1 VPIFSNRSIVRMM
14 DHLVAVLGPERRE
27 GWRSRLDGAVEPAI
41 AAEWEIAALYCLA
54 KQGNIETAPVREN
67 VGDLE
72 VIYTSRATGVRVAVE
87 VTAVSD
93 RSFYQANPTQ
103 AFSQGIL
110 DATFKHNIH
119 KIGAIRYQIGNVP
132 GPRGPILG
140 LPPIKELPQFFH
152 TPTFKKFV
160 TAIKKQPTQTHVL
173 AFEYNNATSRLQF
186 EPGPAIG
193 GGAHIVHNL
202 LFDPHKNP
210 ITSRLDAKDEQIAR
224 AKVDLPA
231 VVVLCDADCN
241 ALHATSRSFGATT
254 VLDVIK
260 IYLNVRRQS
269 RRINGVSVWPVL
281 SEHDWRSGQPPRHF
295 VVPKH
300 VRTAA
305 ETYFPLDDATLT
317 DISESSS
324 HLPSIV
330 RTPVNAKQKSKWPF
344 YFSRISITGENPM
357 RIRMSLLSLQ
367 YLLSGQIPADKFA
380 QGNPELMRQ
389 FKSATDRGFII
400 SSLTV
405 VPSPDQDD
413 DWLDVEMTQTAPSH
427 AFKSAPVT

>member
-1 VPIFSNRSIVRMM
+1 MPILSNRSIVSMM
-14 DHLVAVLGPERRE
+14 DHLVSVLGPERRE
-27 GWRSRLDGAVEPAI
+27 GWRSRLDSGVESAI
-41 AAEWEIAALYCLA
+41 AAEWEIAALYCLS
-54 KQGNIETAPVREN
+54 KRGNIETAPVQEN

-72 VIYTSRATGVRVAVE
+72 VIYTSRATGVHVAVE

-93 RSFYQANPTQ
+93 KSFYQANPTQ
-103 AFSQGIL
+103 AFSQAIL
-110 DATFKHNIH
+110 DATFKYNIH

-140 LPPIKELPQFFH
+140 LPPIKELPKFFH
-152 TPTFKKFV
+152 TPDFKKFIA
-160 TAIKKQPTQTHVL
+160 TIRKQPTQAHHL
-173 AFEYNNATSRLQF
+173 AFEFNKATSRLHF
-186 EPGPAIG
+186 EPGPPIG
-193 GGAHIVHNL
+193 GGTHVAHNL

-210 ITSRLDAKDEQIAR
+210 ITSRLDAKDDQIAR

-241 ALHATSRSFGATT
+241 ALHATSRSFDATP
-254 VLDVIK
+254 VLDVIN

-281 SEHDWRSGQPPRHF
+281 NEHDWRSGQPPRHF

-305 ETYFPLDDATLT
+305 ETYFPLDVATLI

-324 HLPSIV
+324 HLPPIV

-344 YFSRISITGENPM
+344 HFSGVSITGRNPM

-367 YLLSGQIPADKFA
+367 YLLSGQIPADKFV
-380 QGNPELMRQ
+380 QNNPELMRQ

-400 SSLTV
+400 SSMTV

-413 DWLDVEMTQTAPSH
+413 DWLDVEMTQSAPSH